1 MWRSSFNR
9 IFNHIFWYWQSYTN
23 QNDFLDTLFGH
34 RKASPVVGV
43 FFWRICRRTYSLTH
57 EVASSIARSYE
68 SYMSRAMLCQVYWFP
83 QRANQ
88 KFDGGS
94 WVSSHTSN
102 RFRDCC
108 PTTRRGHRSA
118 ALPLSFVT
126 GRSAPLL
133 PQWYRDYHLAVLVP
147 MAHGFKR
154 VDIIFTR
161 SKKKQQFTLRGAR
174 ETVQKYILIGV

>member
-1 MWRSSFNR
+1 MNNTP
-9 IFNHIFWYWQSYTN
+9 IKMTFWTSCSGIEKRLQLSEY
-23 QNDFLDTLFGH
+23 
-34 RKASPVVGV
+34 

-68 SYMSRAMLCQVYWFP
+68 SYMTHAMLCQVHWFP

-108 PTTRRGHRSA
+108 PTTRRAHRSA

-133 PQWYRDYHLAVLVP
+133 PRWYRDYHLAVLVP

-174 ETVQKYILIGV
+174 ETVQKYILIGVLTVTR

>member
-1 MWRSSFNR
+1 MT
-9 IFNHIFWYWQSYTN
+9 FWTPCSGIEKRLQLSEY
-23 QNDFLDTLFGH
+23 
-34 RKASPVVGV
+34 

-68 SYMSRAMLCQVYWFP
+68 SYMSHAMLCQVYWFP

-94 WVSSHTSN
+94 WVSSHTSESVSGLLSHDKKGAPKC
-102 RFRDCC
+102 RI
-108 PTTRRGHRSA
+108 PLGT
-118 ALPLSFVT
+118 LPLSFVT

-133 PQWYRDYHLAVLVP
+133 PRWYRDYHLAVLVP

-161 SKKKQQFTLRGAR
+161 SKKNPTIYTSRGSR
-174 ETVQKYILIGV
+174 DRPKIYFDWCIN